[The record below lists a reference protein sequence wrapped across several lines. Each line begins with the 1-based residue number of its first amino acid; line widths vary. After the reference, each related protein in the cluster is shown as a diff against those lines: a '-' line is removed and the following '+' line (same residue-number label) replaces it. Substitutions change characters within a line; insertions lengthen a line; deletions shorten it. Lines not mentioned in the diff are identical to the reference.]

1 VSGNIPEPKI
11 GGEIAEIFLI
21 IYSFPNGMEMTFM
34 DEIMRLNLWSSGEV
48 ISFFTRFLFFYS
60 FRICQDGDIIMSTF
74 PKRLAKIY
82 G

>member
-1 VSGNIPEPKI
+1 MSGNIPEPKI
-11 GGEIAEIFLI
+11 GGEIPEIFLI

-48 ISFFTRFLFFYS
+48 ISFFTRFLFFYF